1 MLSKKSSS
9 EAVDAVVT
17 EAAPRKLHPIFNRTL
32 FFKNVTRFWPIWVCY
47 TVIWAFCLPIQI
59 LVEMI
64 DNVRYGGIPS
74 NYIADRTILS
84 LASDT
89 GVALSALFGLMAAVA
104 VFSYLFNARSTG
116 LMHTL
121 PIKRGGLYLTNY
133 LSGLSFLIVPNL
145 LIALLTF
152 FAESAAGTLNSWNI
166 ILWLLIQSGTA
177 FFFYTFAVFCGMFT
191 GNIIA
196 MPAFYGIFNVLA
208 YIISALLDVVMNLFV
223 FGYDGISWAETLVEW
238 LTPYV
243 KLVNELRF
251 RTVVENGLEVR
262 LFTGYQYVLAYCG
275 IALVLGIAA
284 LYLYEARHMETA
296 GDVIALPWAKPV
308 FKFGFAFCAALCG
321 GYVLYYT
328 FRPLFD
334 ESHVI
339 FTLCCVIAGVIGCL
353 VAEMLLQKS
362 FKVFRR
368 GWGSTGIFC
377 ACLVLLL
384 VGLSND
390 VMGLEGWTPN
400 PDRVTSVTLYG
411 SSLPPYDSAD
421 RSDRVLEN
429 PEDIEKVI
437 ALHQNIVNDRAF
449 YKAFNEDYYRWEDD
463 KAPVWENHFI
473 DLAYTMAD
481 GSLVSRRYNIPFNVS
496 SNDPDPDTVEGI
508 YLSLMSDTDYLLE
521 NYFPGEELNAHPV
534 SGRLT
539 VFNTETR
546 LFEDVE
552 FDAQEVVR
560 LAEAAYTDIRAGHL
574 GIRYLSDF
582 SEERRNNCSYND
594 LRLEWYYTVE
604 ETDVYAVS
612 ATDSKPIPQ
621 KETYSR
627 TFSTRITPQYTATT
641 LMDTLYELGALDDT
655 HILLSHAEYEETAE
669 RNTDFGYYDAEYG
682 YYK

>member
-9 EAVDAVVT
+9 EAVDAIVT
-17 EAAPRKLHPIFNRTL
+17 EAAPRKVHPFFNRTL
-32 FFKNVTRFWPIWVCY
+32 FFKNTTRFWPIWLCY
-47 TVIWAFCLPIQI
+47 TVIWAFALPIQI

-74 NYIADRTILS
+74 NYIADRTILTFT
-84 LASDT
+84 SDV
-89 GVALSALFGLMAAVA
+89 GVPLSVLFGLLAAVA
-104 VFSYLFNARSTG
+104 VFSYLFSARSAG

-121 PIKRGGLYLTNY
+121 PIKREGLFFTNY
-133 LSGLSFLIVPNL
+133 LSGLCFLLVPNL

-152 FAESAAGTLNSWNI
+152 AAESAAGNLNAWNI

-177 FFFYTFAVFCGMFT
+177 FFFFTFAVFCGMFT

-196 MPAFYGIFNVLA
+196 MPAFYGIFNILA
-208 YIISALLDVVMNLFV
+208 LVISVLLDSVMNLFV

-238 LTPYV
+238 LTPGA
-243 KLVNELRF
+243 KLINELRF
-251 RTVVENGLEVR
+251 RTVIENGLEVR
-262 LFTGYQYVLAYCG
+262 LFTGFQYVLAYCG
-275 IALVLGIAA
+275 VAVVLGIAA

-308 FKFGFAFCAALCG
+308 FKFSFAFCAALCG

-334 ESHVI
+334 ESHTI
-339 FTLCCVIAGVIGCL
+339 FTLFCVIAGVIGCL

-390 VMGLEGWTPN
+390 VMGLEGWVPN
-400 PDRVTSVTLYG
+400 PDRVTAVSLNGSTLA
-411 SSLPPYDSAD
+411 PYDSGD
-421 RSDRVLEN
+421 RSNRNLNDQ
-429 PEDIEKVI
+429 EDIEKVI

-449 YKAFNEDYYRWEDD
+449 YKAFNSNLYTYGD
-463 KAPVWENHFI
+463 APVWEGHYI
-473 DLAYTMAD
+473 DLTYTMFD
-481 GSLVSRRYNIPFNVS
+481 GSLVSRRYSIPFNVA
-496 SNDPDPDTVEGI
+496 SNDPDPDTVEGL
-508 YLSLMSDTDYLLE
+508 YLSLMGDTDYLLE
-521 NYFPGEELNAHPV
+521 NYFPGEDLDARPV

-539 VFNTETR
+539 VFNTEKR

-552 FDAQEVVR
+552 FNAQEVVR
-560 LAEAAYTDIRAGHL
+560 LAEAAYTDIRAGRL
-574 GIRYLSDF
+574 GVRYLSDF
-582 SEERRNNCSYND
+582 SEERRTNCSYHD

-612 ATDSKPIPQ
+612 ATDDKPTL
-621 KETYSR
+621 KTESYSR
-627 TFSTRITPQYTATT
+627 TFSSRFTPQYTATT
-641 LMDTLYELGALDDT
+641 LMDTLRELGALDDT
-655 HILLSHAEYEETAE
+655 HVLLSHAEYEEIT
-669 RNTDFGYYDAEYG
+669 NTDADFGYYDPEYG